1 MTGDMIHV
9 LLVEDNPGDARLV
22 KEILEHDESTAFRVK
37 HVSTLEEAMGSL
49 TPGAANQVILLD
61 LGLPDESGLRT
72 LQRIIPVAQEAS
84 IVVITGLQDEELG
97 IAAIREGAHDYLI
110 KGQVDGGQL
119 RRILRYAVERHKLQ
133 SDLQAEIDRRA
144 RVQQALELSEER
156 YRLLLET
163 APMGIVITNER
174 GRVVQANA
182 EALRIFGYMRR
193 ELIGQTIDMLLPER
207 RSHAHEQQLS
217 GYTKEPHV
225 RPTGLGLELFARR
238 KDGTEFPAEI
248 GLGPLAT
255 EEGMLVLATVVDIT
269 ARKKMEQQLRMAQRM
284 EAIGNLAGGVA
295 HDFNNLLAV
304 ILGCSDVALDTL
316 APEHPAAKKV
326 ELIRKAGA
334 SAADLTRQL
343 LAFSR
348 QQMLHPRVL
357 DLKEIVERTE
367 VLLRRLLGE
376 NIALTISLEASLGC
390 VKADPGQIEQVLL
403 NLAVN
408 SRDAMP
414 QGGRLKIAAHNCELD
429 DSFKDEQEAVIPGRY
444 VLLAVEDTGCG
455 MDRETQSRIFD
466 PFFTTKEIGKGTG
479 LGLAT
484 VYGIVKQ
491 SGGYIRVDSEPGQG
505 SKFKVYLPRVE
516 EAAEPSKQEEPEA
529 TVLRGCETIL
539 LAEDSASVRE
549 VAGQYLES
557 LGYTVLEAA
566 SGREAL
572 ERTKD
577 FQGPIHLLLTDV
589 VMPEMSG
596 PELAVHMAALR
607 PGIKTILTSGYAD
620 DTILRQGELDPGVV
634 FIQKPYRPKAL
645 VRKIREVL
653 DGPEQKSE
661 SPIPL
666 RSRASSVT

>member
-1 MTGDMIHV
+1 MNGDIIHV

-22 KEILEHDESTAFRVK
+22 KEILGHDERNAFRVK
-37 HVSTLEEAMGSL
+37 HVSTLEEAMSFL
-49 TPGAANQVILLD
+49 APGAANQVILLD

-84 IVVITGLQDEELG
+84 IVVITGMQDEELG

-133 SDLQAEIDRRA
+133 GDLRAEIDRRA

-163 APMGIVITNER
+163 APTGIVITNER
-174 GRVVQANA
+174 GMVVQANA
-182 EALRIFGYMRR
+182 EALRIFGYVRR
-193 ELIGQTIDMLLPER
+193 ELIGQTIDTLLPER
-207 RSHAHEQQLS
+207 LGLAHEEQLS
-217 GYTKEPHV
+217 GYLKEPHV
-225 RPTGLGLELFARR
+225 RPMGLGLELFARR

-248 GLGPLAT
+248 SLGQLAT
-255 EEGMLVLATVVDIT
+255 EEGTLLSATVVDIT
-269 ARKKMEQQLRMAQRM
+269 ARKKMEEQLRIAQRM
-284 EAIGNLAGGVA
+284 EAIGKLAGGVA

-304 ILGCSDVALDTL
+304 ILGCSDVVLDTL
-316 APEHPAAKKV
+316 APEHPVAKKV
-326 ELIRKAGA
+326 EMIRKAGA

-348 QQMLHPRVL
+348 QQMLRPRVL

-367 VLLRRLLGE
+367 VLLGRLLGE

-390 VKADPGQIEQVLL
+390 VKADPGQVEQVLL

-414 QGGRLKIAAHNCELD
+414 QGGCLKIEAHNCELD
-429 DSFKDEQEAVIPGRY
+429 DSCKDEQEAVIPGRY
-444 VLLAVEDTGCG
+444 VMLAVEDTGCG

-491 SGGYIRVDSEPGQG
+491 SGGYIRVDSEPGKG

-516 EAAEPSKQEEPEA
+516 EAAEPSTREEPEA
-529 TVLRGCETIL
+529 TVLQGCETIL
-539 LAEDSASVRE
+539 FAEDSASLRE
-549 VAGQYLES
+549 VAVQYLES
-557 LGYTVLEAA
+557 LGYTVLEAP
-566 SGREAL
+566 SGWAAL
-572 ERTKD
+572 ERAKD

-596 PELAVHMAALR
+596 PELAVQMAGLR
-607 PGIKTILTSGYAD
+607 PGIKVILTSGYTD
-620 DTILRQGELDPGVV
+620 DTIPRQAELDPGVV

-645 VRKIREVL
+645 ARKIREVL
-653 DGPEQKSE
+653 AGPDQKSE
-661 SPIPL
+661 SPVPL
-666 RSRASSVT
+666 RSSVSSAT